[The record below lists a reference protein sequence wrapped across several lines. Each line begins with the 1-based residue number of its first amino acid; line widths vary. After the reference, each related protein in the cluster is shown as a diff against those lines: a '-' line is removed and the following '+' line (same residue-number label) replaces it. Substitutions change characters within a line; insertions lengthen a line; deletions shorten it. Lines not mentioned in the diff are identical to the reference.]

1 MGYICPEMFLH
12 GKMYEVL
19 LETMIYNIQIVTQCV
34 LESSSQ
40 FNTVIKSWLHLMI
53 SDCRER

>member
-12 GKMYEVL
+12 GKMCEVL

-34 LESSSQ
+34 LESSS
-40 FNTVIKSWLHLMI
+40 
-53 SDCRER
+53 